1 MALIVA
7 PEEIINHRF
16 RRGASGKKDR
26 LDKDAGRA
34 HALGMSYGR
43 YKALEREGKL
53 PANAQAD
60 PAAPTADPAAPTADP
75 ALPAPAEIMV
85 GAIRDRRVLTDYP
98 PKSCDNCGKTFKPHV
113 INSKYC
119 CDDCRRQAWQE
130 RASAAKKARKAKA
143 KEAQA

>member
-34 HALGMSYGR
+34 HDLGMSYGQ

-53 PANAQAD
+53 PASAQAD
-60 PAAPTADPAAPTADP
+60 QEEGADT
-75 ALPAPAEIMV
+75 PAPAPVITGTV
-85 GAIRDRRVLTDYP
+85 NRRYVHVEHKERPCEY
-98 PKSCDNCGKTFKPHV
+98 CGETYKPRAN
-113 INSKYC
+113 NSKYC
-119 CDDCRRQAWQE
+119 CEHCRSE
-130 RASAAKKARKAKA
+130 AKKEKVREAKRLAREVLA
-143 KEAQA
+143 